1 MRTSEECGSS
11 DLDAFPEPQ
20 VEPATLQYERTP
32 MLNIHPRSLI
42 SLTHRIRLGAMVR
55 HCRVVVAEQHLAM
68 ADGTPS
74 RFGNFEFLEAE
85 KQIH

>member
-1 MRTSEECGSS
+1 MRTSKECGSS
-11 DLDAFPEPQ
+11 DLDVFPESQ

-55 HCRVVVAEQHLAM
+55 HCRVVVVEQHLAM

-74 RFGNFEFLEAE
+74 RLGISNF
-85 KQIH
+85 